1 MFDSIPDWYK
11 TQKEWDRV
19 INKDPFMLVYYPDRY
34 KTQRI
39 CNEVV
44 DDCLG
49 ALKFINDWYVTSK
62 MLGKFHDALLADSD
76 TLFWQKV

>member
-1 MFDSIPDWYK
+1 
-11 TQKEWDRV
+11 
-19 INKDPFMLVYYPDRY
+19 MLVYYPDRY

-44 DDCLG
+44 DDCLA

-62 MLGKFHDALLADSD
+62 MLGKFHDALLADND
-76 TLFWQKV
+76 ILFFDKKFSKVTSFAN